1 MYIVCKDMALK
12 IKTEWMDVHLEIL
25 KNIKGYEFSK
35 YDKENGVID
44 YLSNEGEKGL
54 RLIKVFVD
62 DKLHAEKVDLRCL
75 EKTMGSNEDEK
86 FDQVT
91 LLAEGFTNRSR
102 ELIQSEEF
110 LSGLTESN
118 RAFNVTDIHLAVQNV
133 TQELCIEKCGSYPQ
147 KKSDCKGIKKGVY
160 ACDIRRISDDADF
173 HAQRGWKQLLYG
185 DYKDLL
191 LIKRGKESA
200 RSKEEMDVLL

>member
-1 MYIVCKDMALK
+1 MPVDFKTDWMGVHVELLK
-12 IKTEWMDVHLEIL
+12 TLR
-25 KNIKGYEFSK
+25 GYEFSK
-35 YDKENGVID
+35 YDKENGVVD
-44 YLSNEGEKGL
+44 YLSKDDAKGRGLL
-54 RLIKVFVD
+54 RVFVD
-62 DKLHAEKVDLRCL
+62 DKLKADKVDVRSL
-75 EKTMGSNEDEK
+75 EGTIGSKEDEK

-91 LLAEGFTNRSR
+91 LLAKGFTVRSK

-110 LSGLTESN
+110 ISGLTENN

-173 HAQRGWKQLLYG
+173 HAQRGWKQLLYS
-185 DYKDLL
+185 DYKNIL
-191 LIKRGKESA
+191 LIKRGKESE